1 MSDEEL
7 VGTKWVGDHGAYLVI
22 RAVDGNSVFFSFMSE
37 PGKEYHTS
45 LKIFELFYRQLTPE
59 EEGLMLLGDL

>member
-1 MSDEEL
+1 MHDETIVGTRWVSDE
-7 VGTKWVGDHGAYLVI
+7 GAFLVI
-22 RAVDGNSVFFSFMSE
+22 RSVDGNSVFFSFMSE

-45 LKIFELFYRQLTPE
+45 LKVFQLFYRQLEPE